1 MRKTDKVFRFGG
13 EEFVVLA
20 RNTVIED
27 AAVIAEQLRA
37 QIELE
42 LRDPEGS
49 LTASFGLAQLA
60 PDEKMEDW
68 FNRADKAIYQ
78 AKQLGRNCVVA
89 AQSPTASTPERQ
101 V

>member
-68 FNRADKAIYQ
+68 LIAPT
-78 AKQLGRNCVVA
+78 KQFTKPNNWGEIVL
-89 AQSPTASTPERQ
+89 
-101 V
+101 